1 MNLFFID
8 LWQPVTGRSFASTAS
23 CLLPESRSARWQ
35 SFMSVIVP
43 DRDSTLQILASLNLA
58 RTETHDFLFLH
69 TGEACVFRTLEDHGE
84 RGEKKIRLM
93 SLEPSLSS
101 AHRLA
106 PSSAPPVPTEL
117 VIITTNIIYANVI
130 RPRNTIAEH
139 KGANGNLPGSIR
151 L

>member
-8 LWQPVTGRSFASTAS
+8 LWQPVTGRSFASTGS
-23 CLLPESRSARWQ
+23 CLLPESHWPRWQ
-35 SFMSVIVP
+35 AFMSVIVP
-43 DRDSTLQILASLNLA
+43 DWDSTLQILASLNLTW
-58 RTETHDFLFLH
+58 TETHDFHFLH
-69 TGEACVFRTLEDHGE
+69 TGEVCVFSTLENHRE
-84 RGEKKIRLM
+84 REKKITLM

-101 AHRLA
+101 AHCLA

-139 KGANGNLPGSIR
+139 EGANGNLPGSIR